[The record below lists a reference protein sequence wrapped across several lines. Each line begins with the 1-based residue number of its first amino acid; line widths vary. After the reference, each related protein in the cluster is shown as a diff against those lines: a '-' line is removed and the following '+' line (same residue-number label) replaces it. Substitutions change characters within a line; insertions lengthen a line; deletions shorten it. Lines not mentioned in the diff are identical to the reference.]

1 MSALQ
6 TPPVM
11 EPLVVRIPDACRMIG
26 VGRSKLYE
34 LLAAG
39 EIEAVKIGARRLI
52 LLASLRGFVEANREP
67 RP

>member
-1 MSALQ
+1 
-6 TPPVM
+6 M
-11 EPLVVRIPDACRMIG
+11 EPLIIRIPDACRMIG

-52 LLASLRGFVEANREP
+52 LLASLREFVEANREP